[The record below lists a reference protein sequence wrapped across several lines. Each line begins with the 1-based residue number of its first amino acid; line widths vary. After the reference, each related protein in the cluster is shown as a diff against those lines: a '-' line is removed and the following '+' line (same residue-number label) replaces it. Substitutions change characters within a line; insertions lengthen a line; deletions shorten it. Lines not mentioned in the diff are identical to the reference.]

1 LMSITVKPVASKAD
15 QKQFLDLPWRLYRDT
30 PQWVPPLLQNHKELL
45 GFTKHPFYETNEI
58 QTFLAYSDGQVVGR
72 VAAILNRGHI
82 ERHEEPVG
90 FFGFFESEDNE
101 EIAKALFAEVRTWLA
116 ERGATIV
123 RGPANPSLNYECGL
137 LIDGYDKR
145 PTFMMTYNL
154 PYYGQLLESVG
165 FEKVE
170 DMAAFWGHVEMLDSL
185 DKKLE
190 FVIEEATRRF
200 NVKIRQ
206 MNTKNFDK
214 EVRMFLDVYNQSLGG
229 TWGFVP
235 LMEGEIDHMSK
246 SLKHLIV
253 PEMTSVA
260 EVDGRPIGAVFALLD
275 YNPRIKA
282 INGRLF
288 PFGFIRLLWNRKK
301 IPKVRLMSTNVVPE
315 YQKWGVGLVAMA
327 RLVPDILAWGIQEVE
342 FSWVLESNTLS
353 YKSLKRGGAMLEKTY
368 RMYDWKPLEQNGEA
382 T

>member
-1 LMSITVKPVASKAD
+1 MSITVKPVASKAD